1 MLTALYP
8 ELLPQIQGFP
18 AGLCAL
24 RAPTTSDRAILV
36 VKTLKEGILA
46 AHLNRNIKIYLPS
59 FQTGAVIA
67 GLVVAFFDDADE
79 PLVLRSPLFGDEHSR
94 QLLENLQQP
103 MLDVHLFDEHT
114 RELLAFRCAVSVP
127 PITRMRLQE
136 VPLEPFSYASAGRNL
151 DRMQEWF
158 GLRSAKDDA
167 EAITLNFEESLM
179 PEDVYLMDLVPANNA
194 FVGGRAFST
203 SHLVREEP
211 GSLQEHDIA
220 LLLHRVFPA
229 SQIYKSPLRIKDRE
243 EIADLLVIS
252 SSSVMF
258 VQAKDS
264 PNIESVLRNSME
276 RKRATALKNLKK
288 ALGQTRGAV
297 RYAKSAEPLAFFI
310 GTSRVEIPIAHLPW
324 RALIVVK
331 ELFDADRAAYSS
343 TLLQLG
349 REARLPCLALDYGEL
364 NMYTSNLRNEREFV
378 AALDRAVGEG
388 ESTGIIP
395 RSRIGPHGTF

>member
-1 MLTALYP
+1 MLTALHP
-8 ELLPQIQGFP
+8 ELLAQIQAFP

-24 RAPTTSDRAILV
+24 GAPSTSDRPILV
-36 VKTLKEGILA
+36 VKALKEGILA

-59 FQTGAVIA
+59 FQPGTVVA
-67 GLVVAFFDDADE
+67 GLVTAFFDDADE

-94 QLLENLQQP
+94 KLLEHLQQP
-103 MLDVHLFDEHT
+103 ILDVHLFDEHT
-114 RELLAFRCAVSVP
+114 RELLAFRCAVSIP
-127 PITRMRLQE
+127 PITRKRLQE
-136 VPLEPFSYASAGRNL
+136 VLLEPFSYATAGRNL

-167 EAITLNFEESLM
+167 EAITLDFEESLM
-179 PEDVYLMDLVPANNA
+179 PEDIYLVDLVPENNA
-194 FVGGRAFST
+194 FVGAPSFST

-252 SSSVMF
+252 SSSLLF

-264 PNIESVLRNSME
+264 PNTEGVLRNSMV
-276 RKRATALKNLKK
+276 RKRATVLKSLKK

-297 RYAKSAEPLAFFI
+297 RYAKGAEPMAFFI
-310 GTSRVEIPIAHLPW
+310 GKSRVEIPVAHLPW
-324 RALIVVK
+324 RALVVVK

-343 TLLQLG
+343 TMLQLG
-349 REARLPCLALDYGEL
+349 REARLPCLTLDYGEL
-364 NMYTSNLRNEREFV
+364 NMYTSNLRHEAEFV

-395 RSRIGPHGTF
+395 RLRFGPHGAF